1 MRIAAMAA
9 GGVGG
14 YFGARLAAAGHEVAF
29 LARGAHLKAIRERG
43 LTVESRLGDLHIPK
57 PIATDDP
64 AAVGPVDIVL
74 FAVKLWDTEHAGKMA
89 RPLIGKE
96 TRLITLQNGIDAP
109 EQLAA
114 ILGPEH
120 VIAGCAY
127 VATVIGEPGVIQQTS
142 QFARI
147 RCGRLDNAA
156 DAKLSA
162 FVDAAQKAGIDIA
175 IAEDMQ
181 VERWRKFIF
190 LVTMSAA
197 TASTRLPI
205 GPIVADDDTRSF
217 FLGLMQEV
225 IAVGRATGVKL
236 PETLT
241 EEGMAFLKNAPADMR
256 ASMAHDLERGNRM
269 ELDWLSGR
277 VVTLGRALGVPTP
290 KNEAVYSILKLHRM
304 GAAA

>member
-156 DAKLSA
+156 DAKLFA

-205 GPIVADDDTRSF
+205 GPIVADDETRSF